1 MFEDLINSDEETNEK
16 PEKPTDDSV
25 IEALKWNVDC
35 KEQMIKDLFEVID
48 QKDKKIE
55 ELERENKYLRDL

>member
-1 MFEDLINSDEETNEK
+1 MFEDLINSDEETERSS
-16 PEKPTDDSV
+16 PETEASI